1 MLVPW
6 YIPFTKIF
14 LLNMCIIY
22 AYFRILNKNKNDL
35 KCIVALILF
44 NLIMSSFY
52 IVIKCHI
59 EKPFVYLIYY
69 IAFSVN
75 FSAITNNNFL
85 KGVALTA
92 ISIAISLISMLI
104 ATVITFVIYKI
115 AEGELTSETT
125 IEYLIIGIIQFL
137 LIFSI
142 LFLLIYLFF
151 KIERFKYGFSFLQGK
166 ETMNKENT
174 SKIGILVSSIIIAIS
189 LVLSIYSRTTS
200 KILIAILILGGILMI
215 YWIKKSITKYYKEKM
230 KERTVEIQ
238 QEQIKQ
244 QDEKIKN
251 LQTEL
256 ADVLQINHKYSH
268 RISAMEKA
276 VTKLGTK
283 LQANEEF
290 AEEYGDILSSIKK
303 LSKEYKEEVA
313 SVIKETKLPK
323 TNIFSIDNL
332 LEYMKQESEKDKIDF
347 ELNLDFDVSEI
358 LETKIPQSK
367 LETMIADHIRD
378 AIIAINCSD
387 NKKRKIKVVLDKEDN
402 NYQIKFYDTG
412 IEFEIETLSNLGL
425 KRITTHKSA
434 GGSGI
439 GFMTTFETLKQC
451 KASLIIEEYSDLE
464 YTKAVIIKFNN
475 KNEYRIH
482 SYRAEEI
489 KNKIK
494 DNRIIIE

>member
-1 MLVPW
+1 MQNCLMIIKMFFINICSN
-6 YIPFTKIF
+6 YTMIKINNYRNIT
-14 LLNMCIIY
+14 LLQ
-22 AYFRILNKNKNDL
+22 
-35 KCIVALILF
+35 KCLLLMMDILF
-44 NLIMSSFY
+44 A
-52 IVIKCHI
+52 V
-59 EKPFVYLIYY
+59 VYLILRQRLEIL
-69 IAFSVN
+69 IAFI
-75 FSAITNNNFL
+75 FCYFL
-85 KGVALTA
+85 YSL
-92 ISIAISLISMLI
+92 AISLTVNTNILHGLVSNIISVSFSLI
-104 ATVITFVIYKI
+104 AMFVSTIINFIIYKLMFFDI
-115 AEGELTSETT
+115 T
-125 IEYLIIGIIQFL
+125 IETIIEYVTIGIIQ
-137 LIFSI
+137 
-142 LFLLIYLFF
+142 FLLIYLFF
-151 KIERFKYGFSFLQGK
+151 KIKRFKYGFSFLQGK

-189 LVLSIYSRTTS
+189 LVLSTYSRTTS

-290 AEEYGDILSSIKK
+290 AEECGDILSSIKK

-347 ELNLDFDVSEI
+347 ELNLDFDISEI

-464 YTKAVIIKFNN
+464 YTKAVIIKFDN

>member
-1 MLVPW
+1 MQNCLMIIKMFFINICSN
-6 YIPFTKIF
+6 YTMIKINNYRNIT
-14 LLNMCIIY
+14 LLQ
-22 AYFRILNKNKNDL
+22 
-35 KCIVALILF
+35 KCLLLMMDILF
-44 NLIMSSFY
+44 A
-52 IVIKCHI
+52 V
-59 EKPFVYLIYY
+59 VYLILRQRLEIL
-69 IAFSVN
+69 IAFI
-75 FSAITNNNFL
+75 FCYFL
-85 KGVALTA
+85 YSL
-92 ISIAISLISMLI
+92 AISLTVNTNILHGLVSNIISVSFSLI
-104 ATVITFVIYKI
+104 AMFVSTIINFIIYKLMFFDI
-115 AEGELTSETT
+115 T
-125 IEYLIIGIIQFL
+125 IETIIEYVTIGIIQ
-137 LIFSI
+137 
-142 LFLLIYLFF
+142 FLLIYLFF
-151 KIERFKYGFSFLQGK
+151 KIKRFKYGFSFLQGK

-189 LVLSIYSRTTS
+189 LVLSRYSRTTS

-244 QDEKIKN
+244 QDEKIKD

-290 AEEYGDILSSIKK
+290 AEECGDILSSIKK

-332 LEYMKQESEKDKIDF
+332 LEYMKQEAEKDKIDF
-347 ELNLDFDVSEI
+347 ELNLDFDINEI
-358 LETKIPQSK
+358 LETKIPQNK

-464 YTKAVIIKFNN
+464 YTKAVIIKFDN

>member
-1 MLVPW
+1 MQNCLMIIKMFFINICSN
-6 YIPFTKIF
+6 YTMIKINNYRNIT
-14 LLNMCIIY
+14 LLQ
-22 AYFRILNKNKNDL
+22 
-35 KCIVALILF
+35 KCLLLMMDILF
-44 NLIMSSFY
+44 A
-52 IVIKCHI
+52 V
-59 EKPFVYLIYY
+59 VYLILRQRLEIL
-69 IAFSVN
+69 IAFI
-75 FSAITNNNFL
+75 FCYFL
-85 KGVALTA
+85 YSL
-92 ISIAISLISMLI
+92 AISLTVNTNILHGLVSNIISVSFSLI
-104 ATVITFVIYKI
+104 AMFVSTIINFIIYKLMFFDI
-115 AEGELTSETT
+115 T
-125 IEYLIIGIIQFL
+125 IETIIEYVTIGIIQ
-137 LIFSI
+137 
-142 LFLLIYLFF
+142 FLLIYLFF
-151 KIERFKYGFSFLQGK
+151 KIKRFKYGFSFLQGK

-189 LVLSIYSRTTS
+189 LVLSRYSRTTS

-464 YTKAVIIKFNN
+464 YTKAVIIKFDN

>member
-1 MLVPW
+1 MQNCLMIIKMFFINICSN
-6 YIPFTKIF
+6 YTMIKINNYRNIT
-14 LLNMCIIY
+14 LLQ
-22 AYFRILNKNKNDL
+22 
-35 KCIVALILF
+35 KCLLLMMDILF
-44 NLIMSSFY
+44 A
-52 IVIKCHI
+52 V
-59 EKPFVYLIYY
+59 VYLILRQRLEIL
-69 IAFSVN
+69 IAFI
-75 FSAITNNNFL
+75 FCYFL
-85 KGVALTA
+85 YSL
-92 ISIAISLISMLI
+92 AISLTVNTNILHGLVSNIISVSFSLI
-104 ATVITFVIYKI
+104 AMFVSTIINFIIYKLMFFDI
-115 AEGELTSETT
+115 T
-125 IEYLIIGIIQFL
+125 IETIIEYVTIGIIQ
-137 LIFSI
+137 
-142 LFLLIYLFF
+142 FLLIYLFF

-189 LVLSIYSRTTS
+189 LVLSTYSRTTS

-347 ELNLDFDVSEI
+347 KLNLDFDINEI
-358 LETKIPQSK
+358 LETKIPQNK
-367 LETMIADHIRD
+367 LETMLADHIRD
-378 AIIAINCSD
+378 AIIAINCSE
-387 NKKRKIKVVLDKEDN
+387 NKDRRIKVVLDKEDN

-451 KASLIIEEYSDLE
+451 KASLIYRRIFWLGIYKSS
-464 YTKAVIIKFNN
+464 NN
-475 KNEYRIH
+475 KIW
-482 SYRAEEI
+482 
-489 KNKIK
+489 
-494 DNRIIIE
+494 

>member
-1 MLVPW
+1 MQNCLMIIKMFFINICSN
-6 YIPFTKIF
+6 YTMIKINNYRNIT
-14 LLNMCIIY
+14 LLQ
-22 AYFRILNKNKNDL
+22 
-35 KCIVALILF
+35 KCLLLMMDILF
-44 NLIMSSFY
+44 A
-52 IVIKCHI
+52 V
-59 EKPFVYLIYY
+59 VYLILRQRLEIL
-69 IAFSVN
+69 IAFI
-75 FSAITNNNFL
+75 FCYFL
-85 KGVALTA
+85 YSL
-92 ISIAISLISMLI
+92 AISLTVNTNILHGLVSNIISVSFSLI
-104 ATVITFVIYKI
+104 AMFVSTIINFIIYKLMFFDI
-115 AEGELTSETT
+115 T
-125 IEYLIIGIIQFL
+125 IETIIEYVTIGIIQ
-137 LIFSI
+137 
-142 LFLLIYLFF
+142 FLLIYLFF

-189 LVLSIYSRTTS
+189 LVLSTYSRTTS

-290 AEEYGDILSSIKK
+290 AEEYEDILSSIKK

>member
-1 MLVPW
+1 MQNCLMIIKMFFINICSN
-6 YIPFTKIF
+6 YTMIKINNYRNIT
-14 LLNMCIIY
+14 LLQ
-22 AYFRILNKNKNDL
+22 
-35 KCIVALILF
+35 KCLLLMMDILF
-44 NLIMSSFY
+44 A
-52 IVIKCHI
+52 V
-59 EKPFVYLIYY
+59 VYLILRQRLEIL
-69 IAFSVN
+69 IAFI
-75 FSAITNNNFL
+75 FCYFL
-85 KGVALTA
+85 YSL
-92 ISIAISLISMLI
+92 AISLTVNTNILHGLVSNIISVSFSLI
-104 ATVITFVIYKI
+104 AMFVSTIINFIIYKLMFFDI
-115 AEGELTSETT
+115 T
-125 IEYLIIGIIQFL
+125 IETIIEYVTIGIIQ
-137 LIFSI
+137 
-142 LFLLIYLFF
+142 FLLIYLFF
-151 KIERFKYGFSFLQGK
+151 KIKRFKYGFSFLQGK

-189 LVLSIYSRTTS
+189 LVLSRYSRTTS

-244 QDEKIKN
+244 QDERIKD

-347 ELNLDFDVSEI
+347 KLNLDFDINEI
-358 LETKIPQSK
+358 LETKIPQNK
-367 LETMIADHIRD
+367 LETMLADHIRD
-378 AIIAINCSD
+378 AIIAINCSE
-387 NKKRKIKVVLDKEDN
+387 NKDRRIKVVLDKEDN

-464 YTKAVIIKFNN
+464 YTKAVIIKFDN

>member
-1 MLVPW
+1 MQNCLMIIKMFFINICSN
-6 YIPFTKIF
+6 YTMIKINNYRNIT
-14 LLNMCIIY
+14 LLQ
-22 AYFRILNKNKNDL
+22 
-35 KCIVALILF
+35 KCLLLMMDILF
-44 NLIMSSFY
+44 A
-52 IVIKCHI
+52 V
-59 EKPFVYLIYY
+59 VYLILRQRLEIL
-69 IAFSVN
+69 IAFI
-75 FSAITNNNFL
+75 FCYFL
-85 KGVALTA
+85 YSL
-92 ISIAISLISMLI
+92 AISLTVNTNILHGLVSDIISVSFSLI
-104 ATVITFVIYKI
+104 AMFVSTIINFIIYKLMLFDI
-115 AEGELTSETT
+115 T
-125 IEYLIIGIIQFL
+125 IETIIEYVTIGIIQ
-137 LIFSI
+137 I
-142 LFLLIYLFF
+142 LLIYLFF
-151 KIERFKYGFSFLQGK
+151 KIKRFKYGFSFLQEK

-189 LVLSIYSRTTS
+189 LVLSTYSRTTS

-244 QDEKIKN
+244 QDEKIKD

-290 AEEYGDILSSIKK
+290 AEECGDILSSIKK

-332 LEYMKQESEKDKIDF
+332 LEYMKQEAEKDKIDF
-347 ELNLDFDVSEI
+347 ELNLDFDISEI

-378 AIIAINCSD
+378 AIIAINCSE
-387 NKKRKIKVVLDKEDN
+387 NKERKIKVVLDKEDN

-412 IEFEIETLSNLGL
+412 IEFEIETLSKLGL
-425 KRITTHKSA
+425 KRATTHKA
-434 GGSGI
+434 TGGSGI

-451 KASLIIEEYSDLE
+451 KASLIIEEYYNQE
-464 YTKAVIIKFNN
+464 YTKAVIIKFDN

-489 KNKIK
+489 KNKIQ

>member
-1 MLVPW
+1 M
-6 YIPFTKIF
+6 KIF
-14 LLNMCIIY
+14 RL
-22 AYFRILNKNKNDL
+22 
-35 KCIVALILF
+35 
-44 NLIMSSFY
+44 NLIKHN
-52 IVIKCHI
+52 I
-59 EKPFVYLIYY
+59 
-69 IAFSVN
+69 
-75 FSAITNNNFL
+75 
-85 KGVALTA
+85 
-92 ISIAISLISMLI
+92 
-104 ATVITFVIYKI
+104 
-115 AEGELTSETT
+115 
-125 IEYLIIGIIQFL
+125 IEYVVIGIIQ
-137 LIFSI
+137 I
-142 LFLLIYLFF
+142 LLIYLFF
-151 KIERFKYGFSFLQGK
+151 KIKRFKYGFSFLQEK
-166 ETMNKENT
+166 ETMNKEST
-174 SKIGILVSSIIIAIS
+174 SKMGILVSSIIIAIS
-189 LVLSIYSRTTS
+189 LVLSTYSRTTS

-244 QDEKIKN
+244 QDERIKD

-347 ELNLDFDVSEI
+347 KLNLDFDINEI
-358 LETKIPQSK
+358 LETKIPQNK
-367 LETMIADHIRD
+367 LETMLADHIRD
-378 AIIAINCSD
+378 AIIAINCSE
-387 NKKRKIKVVLDKEDN
+387 NKDRRIKVVLDKEDN

-464 YTKAVIIKFNN
+464 YTKAVIIKFDN

>member
-1 MLVPW
+1 MQNCLMIIKMFFINICSN
-6 YIPFTKIF
+6 YTMIKINNYRNIT
-14 LLNMCIIY
+14 LLQ
-22 AYFRILNKNKNDL
+22 
-35 KCIVALILF
+35 KCLLLMMDILF
-44 NLIMSSFY
+44 A
-52 IVIKCHI
+52 V
-59 EKPFVYLIYY
+59 VYLILRQRLEIL
-69 IAFSVN
+69 IAFI
-75 FSAITNNNFL
+75 FCYFL
-85 KGVALTA
+85 YSL
-92 ISIAISLISMLI
+92 AISLTVNTNILHGLVSNIISVSFSLI
-104 ATVITFVIYKI
+104 AMFVSTIINFIIYKLMFFDI
-115 AEGELTSETT
+115 T
-125 IEYLIIGIIQFL
+125 IETIIEYVTIGIIQ
-137 LIFSI
+137 
-142 LFLLIYLFF
+142 FLLIYLFF
-151 KIERFKYGFSFLQGK
+151 KIKRFKYGFSFLQGK

-189 LVLSIYSRTTS
+189 LVLSTYSRTTS

-244 QDEKIKN
+244 QDEKIKD

-276 VTKLGTK
+276 VIKLGTK
-283 LQANEEF
+283 LQTNEEF

-323 TNIFSIDNL
+323 TNIFSTDNL
-332 LEYMKQESEKDKIDF
+332 LEYMKQEAEKDKISF
-347 ELNLDFDVSEI
+347 ELKIDFDINEI
-358 LETKIPQSK
+358 LETKIPQNK
-367 LETMIADHIRD
+367 LETMLADHIRD
-378 AIIAINCSD
+378 AIIAINCSE
-387 NKKRKIKVVLDKEDN
+387 NKDRRIKVVLDKEDN

-412 IEFEIETLSNLGL
+412 REFEIETLSKLGL
-425 KRITTHKSA
+425 KRTTTHKA
-434 GGSGI
+434 TGGSGI

-451 KASLIIEEYSDLE
+451 KASLIIEEYSNQE
-464 YTKAVIIKFNN
+464 YTKAVIIRFDN

-489 KNKIK
+489 KNKIQ

>member
-1 MLVPW
+1 MQNCLMIIKMFFINICSN
-6 YIPFTKIF
+6 YTMIKINNYRNIT
-14 LLNMCIIY
+14 LLQ
-22 AYFRILNKNKNDL
+22 
-35 KCIVALILF
+35 KCLLLMMDILF
-44 NLIMSSFY
+44 A
-52 IVIKCHI
+52 V
-59 EKPFVYLIYY
+59 VYLILRQRLEIL
-69 IAFSVN
+69 IAFI
-75 FSAITNNNFL
+75 FCYFL
-85 KGVALTA
+85 YSL
-92 ISIAISLISMLI
+92 AISLTVNTNILHGLVSNIISVSFSLI
-104 ATVITFVIYKI
+104 AMFVSTIINFIIYKLMFFDI
-115 AEGELTSETT
+115 T
-125 IEYLIIGIIQFL
+125 IETIIEYVTIGIIQ
-137 LIFSI
+137 
-142 LFLLIYLFF
+142 FLLIYLFF

-347 ELNLDFDVSEI
+347 KLNLDFDINEI
-358 LETKIPQSK
+358 LETKIPQNK
-367 LETMIADHIRD
+367 LETMLADHIRD
-378 AIIAINCSD
+378 AIIAINCSE
-387 NKKRKIKVVLDKEDN
+387 NKERKIKVVLDKEDN

-412 IEFEIETLSNLGL
+412 IEFEIETLSKLGL
-425 KRITTHKSA
+425 KRTTTHKA
-434 GGSGI
+434 TGGSGI

-464 YTKAVIIKFNN
+464 YTKAVIIKFDN

>member
-1 MLVPW
+1 MQNCLMIIKMFFINICSN
-6 YIPFTKIF
+6 YTMIKINNYRNIT
-14 LLNMCIIY
+14 LLQ
-22 AYFRILNKNKNDL
+22 
-35 KCIVALILF
+35 KCLLLMMDILF
-44 NLIMSSFY
+44 A
-52 IVIKCHI
+52 V
-59 EKPFVYLIYY
+59 VYLILRQRLEIL
-69 IAFSVN
+69 IAFI
-75 FSAITNNNFL
+75 FCYFL
-85 KGVALTA
+85 YSL
-92 ISIAISLISMLI
+92 AISLTVNTNILHGLVSNIISVSFSLI
-104 ATVITFVIYKI
+104 AMFVSTIINFIIYKLMFFDI
-115 AEGELTSETT
+115 T
-125 IEYLIIGIIQFL
+125 IETIIEYVTIGIIQ
-137 LIFSI
+137 
-142 LFLLIYLFF
+142 FLLIYLFF

-189 LVLSIYSRTTS
+189 LVLSTYSRTTS

-276 VTKLGTK
+276 VIKLGTK

-323 TNIFSIDNL
+323 TNIFSTDNL
-332 LEYMKQESEKDKIDF
+332 LEYMKQEAEKDKISF
-347 ELNLDFDVSEI
+347 ELKIDFDINEI
-358 LETKIPQSK
+358 LETKIPQNK
-367 LETMIADHIRD
+367 LETMLADHIRD
-378 AIIAINCSD
+378 AIIAINCSE
-387 NKKRKIKVVLDKEDN
+387 NKDRRIKVVLDKEDN

-412 IEFEIETLSNLGL
+412 REFEIETLSKLGL
-425 KRITTHKSA
+425 KRTTTHKA
-434 GGSGI
+434 TGGTGI

-451 KASLIIEEYSDLE
+451 KASLIIEEYSNQE
-464 YTKAVIIKFNN
+464 YTKAVIIKFDD

-489 KNKIK
+489 KNKIQ

>member
-1 MLVPW
+1 MQNCLMIIKMFFINICSN
-6 YIPFTKIF
+6 YTMIKINNYRNIT
-14 LLNMCIIY
+14 LLQ
-22 AYFRILNKNKNDL
+22 
-35 KCIVALILF
+35 KCLLLMMDILF
-44 NLIMSSFY
+44 A
-52 IVIKCHI
+52 V
-59 EKPFVYLIYY
+59 VYLILRQRLEIL
-69 IAFSVN
+69 IAFI
-75 FSAITNNNFL
+75 FCYFL
-85 KGVALTA
+85 YSL
-92 ISIAISLISMLI
+92 AISLTVNTNILHGLVSDIISVSFSLI
-104 ATVITFVIYKI
+104 AMFVSTIINFIIYKLMLFDI
-115 AEGELTSETT
+115 T
-125 IEYLIIGIIQFL
+125 IETIIEYVTIGIIQ
-137 LIFSI
+137 
-142 LFLLIYLFF
+142 FLLIYLFF
-151 KIERFKYGFSFLQGK
+151 KIKRFKYGFSFLQEK

-189 LVLSIYSRTTS
+189 LVLSTYSRTTS
-200 KILIAILILGGILMI
+200 KILIAILIIGGILMI

-244 QDEKIKN
+244 QDEKIKD

-290 AEEYGDILSSIKK
+290 AEECGDILSSIKK

-347 ELNLDFDVSEI
+347 ELNLDFDINEI
-358 LETKIPQSK
+358 LETKIPQNK

-378 AIIAINCSD
+378 AIIAINCSE
-387 NKKRKIKVVLDKEDN
+387 NKERKIKVVLDKEDN

-412 IEFEIETLSNLGL
+412 IEFEIETLSKLGL
-425 KRITTHKSA
+425 KRATTHKA
-434 GGSGI
+434 TGGSGI

-451 KASLIIEEYSDLE
+451 KASLIIEEYYNQE

-489 KNKIK
+489 KNKIQ

>member
-1 MLVPW
+1 MQNCLMIIKMFFINICSN
-6 YIPFTKIF
+6 YTMIKINNYRNIT
-14 LLNMCIIY
+14 LLQ
-22 AYFRILNKNKNDL
+22 
-35 KCIVALILF
+35 KCLLLMMDILF
-44 NLIMSSFY
+44 A
-52 IVIKCHI
+52 V
-59 EKPFVYLIYY
+59 VYLILRQRLEIL
-69 IAFSVN
+69 IAFI
-75 FSAITNNNFL
+75 FCYFL
-85 KGVALTA
+85 YSL
-92 ISIAISLISMLI
+92 AISLTVNTNILHGLVSNIISVSFSLI
-104 ATVITFVIYKI
+104 AMFVSTIINFIIYKLMFFDI
-115 AEGELTSETT
+115 T
-125 IEYLIIGIIQFL
+125 IETIIEYVTIGIIQ
-137 LIFSI
+137 
-142 LFLLIYLFF
+142 FLLIYLFF
-151 KIERFKYGFSFLQGK
+151 KIKRFKYGFSFLQGK

-189 LVLSIYSRTTS
+189 LVLSRYSRTTS

-244 QDEKIKN
+244 QDEKIKD

-347 ELNLDFDVSEI
+347 KLNLDFDINEI
-358 LETKIPQSK
+358 LETKIPQNK
-367 LETMIADHIRD
+367 LETMLADHIRD
-378 AIIAINCSD
+378 AIIAINCSE
-387 NKKRKIKVVLDKEDN
+387 NKDRRIKVVLDKGDN

-412 IEFEIETLSNLGL
+412 IEFEIETLSKLGL
-425 KRITTHKSA
+425 KRTTTHKST

-464 YTKAVIIKFNN
+464 YTKAVIIKFDN

-489 KNKIK
+489 KNKIQ

>member
-1 MLVPW
+1 MQNCLMIIKMFFINICSN
-6 YIPFTKIF
+6 YTMIKINNYRNIT
-14 LLNMCIIY
+14 LLQ
-22 AYFRILNKNKNDL
+22 
-35 KCIVALILF
+35 KCLLLMMDILF
-44 NLIMSSFY
+44 A
-52 IVIKCHI
+52 V
-59 EKPFVYLIYY
+59 VYLILRQRLEIL
-69 IAFSVN
+69 IAFI
-75 FSAITNNNFL
+75 FCYFL
-85 KGVALTA
+85 YSL
-92 ISIAISLISMLI
+92 AISLTVNTNILHGLVSNIISVSFSLI
-104 ATVITFVIYKI
+104 AMFVSTIINFIIYKLMFFDI
-115 AEGELTSETT
+115 T
-125 IEYLIIGIIQFL
+125 IETIIEYVTIGIIQ
-137 LIFSI
+137 
-142 LFLLIYLFF
+142 FLLIYLFF
-151 KIERFKYGFSFLQGK
+151 KIKRFKYGFSFLQGK

-174 SKIGILVSSIIIAIS
+174 SKIGILVSSIIIAIG
-189 LVLSIYSRTTS
+189 LVLSRYSRTTS

-347 ELNLDFDVSEI
+347 KLNLDFDINEI
-358 LETKIPQSK
+358 LETKIPQNK
-367 LETMIADHIRD
+367 LETMLADHIRD
-378 AIIAINCSD
+378 AIIAINCSE
-387 NKKRKIKVVLDKEDN
+387 NKDRRIKVVLDKEDN

-464 YTKAVIIKFNN
+464 YTKAVIIKFDN

-489 KNKIK
+489 KNKIQ

>member
-1 MLVPW
+1 MQNCLMIIKMFFINICSN
-6 YIPFTKIF
+6 YTMIKINNYRNIT
-14 LLNMCIIY
+14 LLQ
-22 AYFRILNKNKNDL
+22 
-35 KCIVALILF
+35 KCLLLMMDILF
-44 NLIMSSFY
+44 A
-52 IVIKCHI
+52 V
-59 EKPFVYLIYY
+59 VYLILRQRLEIL
-69 IAFSVN
+69 IAFI
-75 FSAITNNNFL
+75 FCYFL
-85 KGVALTA
+85 YSL
-92 ISIAISLISMLI
+92 AISLTVNTNILHGLVSNIISVSFSLI
-104 ATVITFVIYKI
+104 AMFVSTIINFIIYKLMSFDI
-115 AEGELTSETT
+115 T
-125 IEYLIIGIIQFL
+125 IETIIEYVTIGIIQ
-137 LIFSI
+137 
-142 LFLLIYLFF
+142 FLLIYLFF

-189 LVLSIYSRTTS
+189 LVLSTYSRTTS

-244 QDEKIKN
+244 QDERIKD

-332 LEYMKQESEKDKIDF
+332 LEYMKQESEKNKIDF
-347 ELNLDFDVSEI
+347 KLNLDFDINEI
-358 LETKIPQSK
+358 LETKIPQNK
-367 LETMIADHIRD
+367 LETMLADHIRD
-378 AIIAINCSD
+378 AIIAINCSE
-387 NKKRKIKVVLDKEDN
+387 NKDRRIKVVLDKEDN

-464 YTKAVIIKFNN
+464 YTKAVIIKFDN

>member
-1 MLVPW
+1 MQNCLMIIKMFFINICSN
-6 YIPFTKIF
+6 YTMIKINNYRNIT
-14 LLNMCIIY
+14 LLQ
-22 AYFRILNKNKNDL
+22 
-35 KCIVALILF
+35 KCLLLMMDILF
-44 NLIMSSFY
+44 AL
-52 IVIKCHI
+52 
-59 EKPFVYLIYY
+59 VYLILRQRLEIL
-69 IAFSVN
+69 IAFI
-75 FSAITNNNFL
+75 FCYFL
-85 KGVALTA
+85 YSL
-92 ISIAISLISMLI
+92 AISLTVNTNILHGLVSNIISVSFSLI
-104 ATVITFVIYKI
+104 AMFVSTIINFIIYKLMFFDI
-115 AEGELTSETT
+115 T
-125 IEYLIIGIIQFL
+125 IETIIEYVTIGIIQ
-137 LIFSI
+137 
-142 LFLLIYLFF
+142 FLLIYLFF
-151 KIERFKYGFSFLQGK
+151 KIKRFKYGFSFLQGK

-189 LVLSIYSRTTS
+189 LVLSTYSRTTS
-200 KILIAILILGGILMI
+200 KILIAILILGGILML

-244 QDEKIKN
+244 QDEKIKD

-276 VTKLGTK
+276 VIKLGTK

-323 TNIFSIDNL
+323 TNIFSTDNL
-332 LEYMKQESEKDKIDF
+332 LEYMKQEAEKDKISF
-347 ELNLDFDVSEI
+347 ELKIDFDINEI
-358 LETKIPQSK
+358 LETKIPQNK
-367 LETMIADHIRD
+367 LETMLADHIRD
-378 AIIAINCSD
+378 AIIAINCSE
-387 NKKRKIKVVLDKEDN
+387 NKDRRIKVVLDKEDN

-412 IEFEIETLSNLGL
+412 REFEIETLSKLGL
-425 KRITTHKSA
+425 KRTTTHKA
-434 GGSGI
+434 TGGSGI

-451 KASLIIEEYSDLE
+451 KASLIIEEYSNQE
-464 YTKAVIIKFNN
+464 YTKAVIIRFDN

-489 KNKIK
+489 KNKIQ

>member
-1 MLVPW
+1 M
-6 YIPFTKIF
+6 
-14 LLNMCIIY
+14 
-22 AYFRILNKNKNDL
+22 
-35 KCIVALILF
+35 
-44 NLIMSSFY
+44 
-52 IVIKCHI
+52 
-59 EKPFVYLIYY
+59 
-69 IAFSVN
+69 
-75 FSAITNNNFL
+75 ITN
-85 KGVALTA
+85 A
-92 ISIAISLISMLI
+92 ISIVCMLI
-104 ATVITFVIYKI
+104 ATIMSFMIMKSFRLNLI
-115 AEGELTSETT
+115 KHNI
-125 IEYLIIGIIQFL
+125 IEYVVIGIIQ
-137 LIFSI
+137 
-142 LFLLIYLFF
+142 FLLIYLFF

-189 LVLSIYSRTTS
+189 LVLSTYSRTTS
-200 KILIAILILGGILMI
+200 KILIAILILGGILML

-347 ELNLDFDVSEI
+347 KLNLDFDINEI

-378 AIIAINCSD
+378 AIIAINCSE
-387 NKKRKIKVVLDKEDN
+387 NKERKIKVVLDKEDN

-425 KRITTHKSA
+425 KRTTTHKST

-464 YTKAVIIKFNN
+464 YTKAVIIKFDN

>member
-1 MLVPW
+1 MQNCLMIIKMFFINICSN
-6 YIPFTKIF
+6 YTMIKINNYRNIT
-14 LLNMCIIY
+14 LLQ
-22 AYFRILNKNKNDL
+22 
-35 KCIVALILF
+35 KCLLLMMDILF
-44 NLIMSSFY
+44 A
-52 IVIKCHI
+52 V
-59 EKPFVYLIYY
+59 VYLILRQRLEIL
-69 IAFSVN
+69 IAFI
-75 FSAITNNNFL
+75 FCYFL
-85 KGVALTA
+85 YSL
-92 ISIAISLISMLI
+92 AISLTVNTNILHGLVSDIISVSFSLI
-104 ATVITFVIYKI
+104 AMFVSTIINFIIYKLMLFDI
-115 AEGELTSETT
+115 T
-125 IEYLIIGIIQFL
+125 IETIIEYVTIGIIQ
-137 LIFSI
+137 
-142 LFLLIYLFF
+142 FLLIYLFF
-151 KIERFKYGFSFLQGK
+151 KIKRFKYGFSFLQEK

-189 LVLSIYSRTTS
+189 LVLSTYSRTTS
-200 KILIAILILGGILMI
+200 KILIAILIIGGILMI

-244 QDEKIKN
+244 QDEKIKD

-290 AEEYGDILSSIKK
+290 AEECGDILSSIKK

-347 ELNLDFDVSEI
+347 ELNLDFDINEI
-358 LETKIPQSK
+358 LETKIPQNK

-378 AIIAINCSD
+378 AIIAINCSE
-387 NKKRKIKVVLDKEDN
+387 NKERKIKVVLDKEDN

-412 IEFEIETLSNLGL
+412 IEFEIETLSKLGL
-425 KRITTHKSA
+425 KRATTHKA
-434 GGSGI
+434 TGGSGI

-451 KASLIIEEYSDLE
+451 KASLIIEEYYNQE
-464 YTKAVIIKFNN
+464 YTKAVIIKFDN

-489 KNKIK
+489 KNKIQ

>member
-1 MLVPW
+1 MQNCLMIIKMFFINICSN
-6 YIPFTKIF
+6 YTMIKINNYRNIT
-14 LLNMCIIY
+14 LLQ
-22 AYFRILNKNKNDL
+22 
-35 KCIVALILF
+35 KCLLLMMDILF
-44 NLIMSSFY
+44 A
-52 IVIKCHI
+52 V
-59 EKPFVYLIYY
+59 VYLILRQRLEIL
-69 IAFSVN
+69 IAFI
-75 FSAITNNNFL
+75 FCYFL
-85 KGVALTA
+85 YSL
-92 ISIAISLISMLI
+92 AISLTVNTNILHGLVSNIISVSFSLI
-104 ATVITFVIYKI
+104 AMFVSTIINFIIYKLMFFDI
-115 AEGELTSETT
+115 T
-125 IEYLIIGIIQFL
+125 IETIIEYVTIGIIQ
-137 LIFSI
+137 
-142 LFLLIYLFF
+142 FLLIYLFF

-189 LVLSIYSRTTS
+189 LVLSTYSRTTS

-347 ELNLDFDVSEI
+347 KLNLDFDINEI
-358 LETKIPQSK
+358 LETKIPQNK
-367 LETMIADHIRD
+367 LETMLADHIRD
-378 AIIAINCSD
+378 AIIAINCSE
-387 NKKRKIKVVLDKEDN
+387 NKDRRIKVVLDKEDN

-412 IEFEIETLSNLGL
+412 REFEIETLSKLGL
-425 KRITTHKSA
+425 KRTTTHKA
-434 GGSGI
+434 TGGSGI

-451 KASLIIEEYSDLE
+451 KASLIIEEYSNQE
-464 YTKAVIIKFNN
+464 YTKAVIIKFDN

-494 DNRIIIE
+494 DNRTIIE

>member
-1 MLVPW
+1 M
-6 YIPFTKIF
+6 
-14 LLNMCIIY
+14 
-22 AYFRILNKNKNDL
+22 
-35 KCIVALILF
+35 
-44 NLIMSSFY
+44 
-52 IVIKCHI
+52 
-59 EKPFVYLIYY
+59 
-69 IAFSVN
+69 
-75 FSAITNNNFL
+75 ITN
-85 KGVALTA
+85 A
-92 ISIAISLISMLI
+92 ISIVCMLI
-104 ATVITFVIYKI
+104 ATIMSFMIMKSFRLNLI
-115 AEGELTSETT
+115 KHNI
-125 IEYLIIGIIQFL
+125 IEYVVIGIIQ
-137 LIFSI
+137 
-142 LFLLIYLFF
+142 FLLIYLFF
-151 KIERFKYGFSFLQGK
+151 KIKRFKYGFSFLQGK

-189 LVLSIYSRTTS
+189 LVLSTYSRTTS

-215 YWIKKSITKYYKEKM
+215 YWIKKSITKHYKEKM

-347 ELNLDFDVSEI
+347 KLNLDFDINEI
-358 LETKIPQSK
+358 LETKIPQNK
-367 LETMIADHIRD
+367 LETMLADHIRD
-378 AIIAINCSD
+378 AIIAINCSE
-387 NKKRKIKVVLDKEDN
+387 NKDRRIKVVLDKEDN

-425 KRITTHKSA
+425 KRITTHKST

-464 YTKAVIIKFNN
+464 YTKAVIIKFDN

-489 KNKIK
+489 KNKIQ